1 MHNSIIIC
9 TTYPLPENIGGNM
22 RTMNYVRA
30 LSTLGRVDIAYTN
43 NSEHAK
49 TDERIFSKKY
59 YLDRETY
66 PTDTLKR
73 LYYALQGIPFPI
85 NIFRGQEK
93 TQIVELINSGY
104 YENVLIRYMQNT
116 SIVKEIK
123 EAHKRKVIVDVDDMV
138 TASLYETLFY
148 ETTSRIKSYKRL
160 INKILLNK
168 YYEKIIRRFRTVFC
182 SESDRALYARKGSSA
197 FVVPNIYENDE
208 MVKQRFRHGHNNGHV
223 LLFVGTLNYYP
234 NVRGLKWF
242 VETIYAQYSATYNG
256 AKLLV
261 VGRAP
266 LDEVKNIC
274 SGYAGIE
281 LHADADSIIPY
292 YEAAKAIVVPI
303 LEGGGT
309 RIKILEAGMTNR
321 PVLSTPMG
329 AYGLDLE
336 EGKDILFFENVE
348 EFMTK
353 YKKLLNREYYNMVSD
368 NMKNIVM
375 RKYSRKSFDN
385 AFYSI
390 LRTS

>member
-1 MHNSIIIC
+1 M
-9 TTYPLPENIGGNM
+9 YPLPENIGSSM

-30 LSTLGRVDIAYTN
+30 LSTIGQVEIAYTN
-43 NSEHAK
+43 ISEQVNN
-49 TDERIFSKKY
+49 DEGIFSKKY
-59 YLDRETY
+59 HLDKEEY
-66 PTDTLKR
+66 PTDTLRR
-73 LYYALQGIPFPI
+73 LYYALRGIPYPI
-85 NIFRGQEK
+85 NIFKGKEK
-93 TQIVELINSGY
+93 SQIVELINSGY
-104 YENVLIRYMQNT
+104 YENVLIRYMHNT
-116 SIVKEIK
+116 IILREVEEK
-123 EAHKRKVIVDVDDMV
+123 HRRKVLVDVDDIV
-138 TASLYETLFY
+138 TASVYETLFY
-148 ETTSRIKSYKRL
+148 ETTSYIKAYKRL
-160 INKILLNK
+160 LNKILLNK
-168 YYEKIIRRFRTVFC
+168 YYEKITRRFRTVFC
-182 SESDRALYARKGSSA
+182 SESDRALYARKGSST

-208 MVKQRFRHGHNNGHV
+208 MVKQRFGHGHNNGHV
-223 LLFVGTLNYYP
+223 LLFVGVLSYHP

-242 VETIYAQYSATYNG
+242 IETIYKRYSATYNG

-266 LDEVKNIC
+266 SDEVKNIC
-274 SGYAGIE
+274 SRYAGIE

-303 LEGGGT
+303 LQGGGT
-309 RIKILEAGMTNR
+309 RIKILEAGLTNR

-353 YKKLLNREYYNMVSD
+353 YKKLLNREYYNMLSD
-368 NMKNIVM
+368 NMKNIVI

-385 AFYSI
+385 AFYRI